1 MDEAGSD
8 GWNIQRGKGS
18 CKINKVVV
26 SSAHLYI
33 FILYQSPTHSAYFSI
48 FFLFLKPRPFLAIGP
63 LHPLFR
69 LLACSLRGLFLFI
82 LQVLPPQKS
91 LFDHFVWSWL
101 LPMTFSHQFINFF
114 VEIYQPPQIDCVF
127 NYLFIC
133 LFSPLFP
140 PSHLCDQGPY
150 YSISI
155 LFPQYPEQ

>member
-69 LLACSLRGLFLFI
+69 LLACSLHGLFLFI
-82 LQVLPPQKS
+82 LQILPPQKS
-91 LFDHFVWSWL
+91 LFDHFVWS
-101 LPMTFSHQFINFF
+101 
-114 VEIYQPPQIDCVF
+114 
-127 NYLFIC
+127 
-133 LFSPLFP
+133 
-140 PSHLCDQGPY
+140 
-150 YSISI
+150 
-155 LFPQYPEQ
+155 